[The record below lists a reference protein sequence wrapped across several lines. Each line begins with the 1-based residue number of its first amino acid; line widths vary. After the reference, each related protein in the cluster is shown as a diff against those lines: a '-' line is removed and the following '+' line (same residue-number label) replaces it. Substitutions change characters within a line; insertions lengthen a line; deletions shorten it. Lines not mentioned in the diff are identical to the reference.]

1 MRFWSNFKGRKRL
14 TFWNNFKV
22 GKRLTFS
29 YALLFIII
37 ALVGNIGLRS
47 LEKINIA
54 SNIMYDT
61 EFTSIDI
68 LHKINENS
76 LTINNSILS
85 LSYEKDELMIK
96 KLNADVSSS
105 FEQGDLLIEKYSK
118 LNLDDYQK
126 KELSNFNENYE
137 KYKEK
142 SNSMLQ
148 FINTNKYDTDL
159 AEYKNLEV
167 SRSKIV
173 ASLTKLIDYS
183 SFNANEEN
191 NNNINLHKNVKIEI
205 ITFIIIGLIFT
216 LMLGFFMTRNILISL
231 NKIKDYASN
240 LAQYNFSEKI
250 TIVGKDE
257 FAQTGIALNTAL
269 KNIKKLIKIIL
280 DNSTELS
287 ASSEELAAS
296 VQEISSKLFYI
307 NESTNEIAMGA
318 QQSNASTE
326 RFVSSIRKI
335 DININNL
342 AEIVSQEVEKSID
355 IKTKSNYIME
365 KSQASRQASKKIYE
379 EKNEKIKEAIE
390 RGKIVKEIQN
400 LTGSIVNI
408 ASQTNLLALN
418 ASIEAARA
426 GQAGRGFSVVAD
438 EVGKLAEESISTVS
452 GIHQIVEEIK
462 NVFDYLSENSKGILQ
477 YIEKDVNGDYEFMIE
492 SSKSYEN
499 DAKFINTMSEK
510 IATMVEEIN
519 MNVNKVSDT
528 MKNFIVNIEKS
539 QNNSGNILSS
549 INEVTCEVEQI
560 AINAE
565 NQSELALNLNEIVN
579 KFNI

>member
-1 MRFWSNFKGRKRL
+1 MGFWSNFKARKRL

-29 YALLFIII
+29 YALLFVII
-37 ALVGNIGLRS
+37 ALVGSIGLRS
-47 LEKINIA
+47 LEKVNIA
-54 SNIMYDT
+54 SNIMYST
-61 EFTSIDI
+61 EFASIDI

-96 KLNADVSSS
+96 KLNDDVSNS
-105 FEQGDLLIEKYSK
+105 FEQGDLLIEKYSQ

-126 KELSNFNENYE
+126 KELSNFNENYK

-142 SNSMLQ
+142 SNNMLQ
-148 FINTNKYDTDL
+148 FININKYDTDL
-159 AEYKNLEV
+159 TEYKDLEV
-167 SRSKIV
+167 SRSKVV

-183 SFNANEEN
+183 SFNAKEEN
-191 NNNINLHKNVKIEI
+191 NNNINLYKNAQIEI
-205 ITFIIIGLIFT
+205 ATCIIIGLIFT
-216 LMLGFFMTRNILISL
+216 LALGFFMTRNILIPL
-231 NKIKDYASN
+231 NKIKDYANN
-240 LAQYNFSEKI
+240 LAQYNFSGKI
-250 TIVGKDE
+250 EIFGRDE
-257 FAQTGIALNTAL
+257 FAQTGVALNIAL
-269 KNIKKLIKIIL
+269 KNVKKLIKAIL
-280 DNSTELS
+280 DNSNELS

-307 NESTNEIAMGA
+307 NESTNEIAIAA

-326 RFVSSIRKI
+326 EFVSSIKKI
-335 DININNL
+335 DSNMNNL
-342 AEIVSQEVEKSID
+342 SEIVSQEVEKSID
-355 IKTKSNYIME
+355 IKAKSSYIMGKGE
-365 KSQASRQASKKIYE
+365 ESRRASKKIYE
-379 EKNEKIKEAIE
+379 EKNGKIKEAIE
-390 RGKIVKEIQN
+390 RGKVVKEIQN
-400 LTGSIVNI
+400 LTESIVKI

-426 GQAGRGFSVVAD
+426 GQAGKGFSVVAD
-438 EVGKLAEESISTVS
+438 EVGKLAEESISTVN
-452 GIHQIVEEIK
+452 GIHKIVEEIK

-510 IATMVEEIN
+510 IAIMVEEIN
-519 MNVNKVSDT
+519 VNVNKVSDT
-528 MKNFIVNIEKS
+528 TKNFVVNIEQS

-565 NQSELALNLNEIVN
+565 NQSELALNLNEIIN

>member
-1 MRFWSNFKGRKRL
+1 MRFWSNFKTRKRL

-61 EFTSIDI
+61 EFTSVDI

-105 FEQGDLLIEKYSK
+105 FEQGDLLIEKYSE

-137 KYKEK
+137 RYKEK
-142 SNSMLQ
+142 SNNMLQ

-159 AEYKNLEV
+159 TEYKNLEV
-167 SRSKIV
+167 SRSKVV

-183 SFNANEEN
+183 SFNAKEEN
-191 NNNINLHKNVKIEI
+191 NNNINLHKNVQIEI
-205 ITFIIIGLIFT
+205 TTFIIIGLVFT
-216 LMLGFFMTRNILISL
+216 LVLGFSMTRNILIPL
-231 NKIKDYASN
+231 NKIKDYANN
-240 LAQYNFSEKI
+240 LAQYNFSEEI
-250 TIVGKDE
+250 IIAGKDE

-326 RFVSSIRKI
+326 KFVS
-335 DININNL
+335 
-342 AEIVSQEVEKSID
+342 
-355 IKTKSNYIME
+355 
-365 KSQASRQASKKIYE
+365 
-379 EKNEKIKEAIE
+379 
-390 RGKIVKEIQN
+390 
-400 LTGSIVNI
+400 
-408 ASQTNLLALN
+408 
-418 ASIEAARA
+418 
-426 GQAGRGFSVVAD
+426 
-438 EVGKLAEESISTVS
+438 
-452 GIHQIVEEIK
+452 
-462 NVFDYLSENSKGILQ
+462 
-477 YIEKDVNGDYEFMIE
+477 
-492 SSKSYEN
+492 
-499 DAKFINTMSEK
+499 
-510 IATMVEEIN
+510 
-519 MNVNKVSDT
+519 
-528 MKNFIVNIEKS
+528 
-539 QNNSGNILSS
+539 
-549 INEVTCEVEQI
+549 
-560 AINAE
+560 
-565 NQSELALNLNEIVN
+565 
-579 KFNI
+579 